1 MSATDAGFLYLDR
14 PHAPLQIA
22 SLVWLE
28 GSLSTEELAARVEAR
43 IARAPRYAQ
52 RAMSV
57 PLALG
62 HPVWE
67 DAPDF
72 DARDHVQRWAL
83 PPPAGDRE
91 AAELAARLLSQP
103 LARER
108 PLWEMHLLEGHC
120 EGRSALLIKVHH
132 CMVDGISGVRLL
144 DEILD
149 AKPDVVE
156 RAAPRRSAPTSEGA
170 GARVRDALGLRL
182 MRQLRG
188 TGALAGALRTPA
200 RARASARGLLD
211 AAWSALRLA
220 TDEIPEMPWNDR
232 LGPRRELYFTQ
243 LPFAGVT
250 AIRNAFGATVNDV
263 VLCALAGGLHRYLEA
278 IGIRTHGL
286 ELISLVPVS
295 VRRDD
300 EAGSY
305 GNRISAILVPLAVD
319 LDDEVARLGAT
330 RSITE
335 RLKSASAW
343 TQIDALLR
351 RLDDLPPGLVAAFGR
366 RLGGLRIAN
375 LVATNVPGPRE
386 PRFLCGRRVE
396 AMLPIVPITDGLGLG
411 LAVLSYHDRLGI
423 GLNADP
429 ALVPDLEKLG
439 HGIEQAFGEL
449 RARAG

>member
-22 SLVWLE
+22 SVVWIE
-28 GSLSTEELAARVEAR
+28 GTISIEELAARIEAR

-52 RAMSV
+52 RAMPV

-67 DAPDF
+67 EAPDF

-83 PPPAGDRE
+83 SPPAGDHE
-91 AAELAARLLSQP
+91 AAELAARLLAQP
-103 LARER
+103 LARDR
-108 PLWEMHLLEGHC
+108 PLWEMHLLEGDC
-120 EGRSALLIKVHH
+120 DGRTALLIKVHH
-132 CMVDGISGVRLL
+132 CMVDGVSGVRLL

-149 AKPDVVE
+149 ATPDAVD
-156 RAAPRRSAPTSEGA
+156 RTAQRRTAPPAQGA
-170 GARVRDALGLRL
+170 GARVRGALGDRLRVA
-182 MRQLRG
+182 
-188 TGALAGALRTPA
+188 GALAGALRTPS

-232 LGPRRELYFTQ
+232 LGSRRQLFFTT
-243 LPFAGVT
+243 LPFDGVS
-250 AIRNAFGATVNDV
+250 AIRRARGATVNDV
-263 VLCALAGGLHRYLEA
+263 VLCVLAGGLHRYLRGV
-278 IGIRTHGL
+278 GIRTQGL

-295 VRRDD
+295 VRRQE
-300 EAGSY
+300 EAASF
-305 GNRISAILVPLAVD
+305 GNRISAMLVPLAVD
-319 LDDEVARLGAT
+319 LEDDVARLAAT

-343 TQIDALLR
+343 THIDSLLQ

-366 RLGGLRIAN
+366 RLGGVRIAN
-375 LVATNVPGPRE
+375 LVATNVSGPRE

-396 AMLPIVPITDGLGLG
+396 SMFPIVPITDGLGLG
-411 LAVLSYHDRLGI
+411 LAVLSYHDRLHV

-439 HGIEQAFGEL
+439 HAIEHAFSEL
-449 RARAG
+449 RARA